1 MGGPT
6 NRWDGGSHSLGRE
19 ESSLHTR
26 SASHGR
32 SEPSFGSSNSR
43 RRMVKVCG
51 CGVEA
56 PLLTSWTG
64 DNPERRFYG
73 CGLFKVHGRR
83 LCSFFEWYDDVGNAR
98 EKKVIALL
106 SRKNA
111 EMKKTIKVLVCCLI
125 FAMIMI
131 MALIFAYVSK

>member
-1 MGGPT
+1 MGGYGSPSI
-6 NRWDGGSHSLGRE
+6 RWDGG
-19 ESSLHTR
+19 ESSQHTR

-32 SEPSFGSSNSR
+32 SENSSGSSDSR

-64 DNPERRFYG
+64 DNPGRRFYG

-83 LCSFFEWYDDVGNAR
+83 LCRFFEWYDDVGNAR

-106 SRKNA
+106 TRKNA
-111 EMKKTIKVLVCCLI
+111 EMKKTITVLIADVHQDYPDLNQQN
-125 FAMIMI
+125 F
-131 MALIFAYVSK
+131 K